1 MADSLCCV
9 RVRLHP
15 TIELLDALDVIV
27 RKSEVF
33 GEGVNGGHQ
42 SSRVLRVLQT
52 KGVTELMGCHQEQT
66 VTYKTH
72 KEMAI
77 PSQWPIMALLD
88 KYLSSVNNQRTLIK
102 ICSPCKM
109 GKMDK
114 LELQEE
120 VARSVSMR
128 LRLISFENI
137 RNLSAP

>member
-1 MADSLCCV
+1 MSL
-9 RVRLHP
+9 RP
-15 TIELLDALDVIV
+15 TIELLDALDVIM

-77 PSQWPIMALLD
+77 PSQRPVLALLYN
-88 KYLSSVNNQRTLIK
+88 YLFSVNKQRMLIK
-102 ICSPCKM
+102 IYFYSQNWENGQVK
-109 GKMDK
+109 
-114 LELQEE
+114 LQEG
-120 VARSVSMR
+120 VTTHVSTC
-128 LRLISFENI
+128 LCFISI
-137 RNLSAP
+137 